1 MSANQEASTPDIQTT
16 GDLRQFL
23 AGMLTAIQ
31 NGDLPVDRA
40 SQITKMAGQIN
51 ESFYSEVKVW
61 SVRKAAGDAD
71 TKLGTLSLN
80 AAKNANS

>member
-1 MSANQEASTPDIQTT
+1 MSANQAASALDMQTT

-61 SVRKAAGDAD
+61 LVRKAAGDAD
-71 TKLGTLSLN
+71 TKLGTLPLN